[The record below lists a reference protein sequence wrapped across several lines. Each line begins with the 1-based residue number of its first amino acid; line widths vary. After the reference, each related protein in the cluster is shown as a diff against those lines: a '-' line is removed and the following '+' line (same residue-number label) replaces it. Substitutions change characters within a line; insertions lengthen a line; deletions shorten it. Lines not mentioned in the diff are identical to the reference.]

1 MIQDPILTVI
11 KLEEETVAM
20 NYRNAKEVFPEN
32 LLIEI
37 MKYVGEGLIYFPANE
52 EKKQWGSVSGT
63 REQLQK
69 RNMDIRCDYKDGM
82 TISELEEKYY
92 LSQSSLRRIIYSK

>member
-1 MIQDPILTVI
+1 
-11 KLEEETVAM
+11 M

-37 MKYVGEGLIYFPANE
+37 MQYVGEGLIYFPANE